1 MLWRAGA
8 AAQSQLDRLPGVVT
22 GLTTPPLAIPSEMER
37 LADDVWAMGLTPDR
51 TVMHLWRDALRAR
64 GVIPAA
70 HLMAAEAHRV
80 LVAGVVTHR
89 QQPESAR
96 GAVFLNLEDETGH
109 VNVVFSR
116 GAWQRFRHDAASPI
130 LLIRGR
136 LERAQGTLNVEAEH
150 VTALSSAPTAP
161 ARDFR

>member
-1 MLWRAGA
+1 
-8 AAQSQLDRLPGVVT
+8 
-22 GLTTPPLAIPSEMER
+22 
-37 LADDVWAMGLTPDR
+37 
-51 TVMHLWRDALRAR
+51 
-64 GVIPAA
+64 
-70 HLMAAEAHRV
+70 MAAETNRV

-109 VNVVFSR
+109 INVVFSR
-116 GAWQRFRHDAASPI
+116 GAWQRFRHDAAAPI

-136 LERAQGTLNVEAEH
+136 LERAQGTLNVVAEH